1 MMIMEDEAERLL
13 MVAVEKFHARVEE
26 DKKLK
31 EAVEGMNKEIRI
43 QFRDDG
49 SWGLTLSSGRLSPPR
64 RAEDEGDIT
73 VITDTETLKGILDE
87 ELNPIVAYVRGRIKV
102 RGKVEDLLALK
113 ALLK

>member
-49 SWGLTLSSGRLSPPR
+49 SWGLTLSCGRLSPPR